1 MGFRLLD
8 PVGGAKI
15 ALPGGA
21 DLGKEDKEVSHS
33 ALYRFMALMVVVAL
47 TLVAI
52 AACGG
57 EDEETT
63 ATSGATTTTDTS
75 SSSSAAAEPTA
86 APASTT
92 TDAMPA
98 DDAMMEPV
106 VDVVVI
112 GAIAPGQISNNVGR
126 GLGVQDHIQVKPM
139 YEYMIGTDPVSG
151 ALVPQLAESWNIEP
165 NGVDFRIKLREGIPF
180 HNGNG
185 TVSYRD
191 VEFTVT
197 EFGNEESVHTHSRN
211 YRTVEIEPVS
221 DLEFIWKL
229 PRPLAEQERRM
240 SEHIGGMEIMS
251 VADYEALGEENVIS
265 RPLAGTNGYQ
275 FESREQESYI
285 RFDRVPGEHW
295 RHTPD
300 FAGLE
305 YRWMNEESTRL
316 AAILAGEIHITQ
328 LGADSTELAQSDGF
342 RVEQGGLPG
351 QRIFGAFKGG
361 YLDTTYPQYE
371 AQGTPCGYVH
381 CDSPYL
387 NHNVRKAMNKAVDK
401 DALNDA
407 FFRGA
412 GINMIMQGIPEDSPA
427 FNPDWR
433 AAYPVEYGYDPAA
446 AENLLAEAGY
456 GPNNP
461 LEITVQVIP
470 VAGYPQAPD
479 VMEAM
484 AGYWND
490 IGISTTID
498 QTPGST
504 LRNTQRALEF
514 ENWVGLFSGAPINIQ
529 SFRVHNS
536 NITPR
541 GGGFEYMEISDLVH
555 QVQATMGEDAQ
566 NVILRQIGDIAF
578 PAHVAVNLFYIP
590 PQIVLNPDV
599 VESWNWPG
607 NIAGL
612 WSHFDQ
618 ICAVKK

>member
-1 MGFRLLD
+1 MRHSLLVRL
-8 PVGGAKI
+8 
-15 ALPGGA
+15 
-21 DLGKEDKEVSHS
+21 
-33 ALYRFMALMVVVAL
+33 MTLMVIVAL
-47 TLVAI
+47 TLVAV

-57 EDEETT
+57 DDEETT
-63 ATSGATTTTDTS
+63 TTSGSSTTTATDTS
-75 SSSSAAAEPTA
+75 SSSSSAAAPTA
-86 APASTT
+86 APAAST

-112 GAIAPGQISNNVGR
+112 GAIAPALISNNVGR

-139 YEYMIGTDPVSG
+139 YEYLIGTDPISG
-151 ALVPQLAESWNIEP
+151 ELVPQLAESWAIEP
-165 NGVDFRIKLREGIPF
+165 NGQDFRVKLRDGIPF
-180 HNGNG
+180 HNGAG
-185 TVSYRD
+185 TLTYRD
-191 VEFTVT
+191 VEFTVN
-197 EFGNEESVHTHSRN
+197 EFGAEDATHPHARN
-211 YRTVEIEPVS
+211 YRTVEIEAIS

-251 VADYEALGEENVIS
+251 VADYEALGEEFVTS

-285 RFDRVPGEHW
+285 RFERIPDEHW
-295 RHTPD
+295 RHTPE
-300 FAGLE
+300 FASLE
-305 YRWMNEESTRL
+305 YRWTNEESTRL
-316 AAILAGEIHITQ
+316 AGLLAGEIHITQ
-328 LGADSTELAQSDGF
+328 LGADSTELVQRDGF

-361 YLDTTYPQYE
+361 YLDTTYTRYE

-381 CDSPYL
+381 CDSPFVDP
-387 NHNVRKAMNKAVDK
+387 NVRKAMNKAIDK
-401 DALNDA
+401 DALNQA

-412 GINMIMQGIPEDSPA
+412 GVNMIMSGIPEDSPA
-427 FNPDWR
+427 FNPAWR
-433 AAYPVEYGYDPAA
+433 DAYDAEYGFDPAA
-446 AENLLAEAGY
+446 AHTLLEMSGY
-456 GPNNP
+456 GPSNP

-470 VAGYPQAPD
+470 VGGYPQAPD

-484 AGYWND
+484 AGMWND
-490 IGISTTID
+490 AGISTTID
-498 QTPGST
+498 QTPAATFRGS
-504 LRNTQRALEF
+504 QQALEF
-514 ENWVGLFSGAPINIQ
+514 SNYMSLFSGAPINIQ

-536 NITPR
+536 NIPPR
-541 GGGFEYMEISDLVH
+541 GGGFEYLEISDLIH

-578 PAHVAVNLFYIP
+578 PAHIAVKLFYIP

-599 VESWNWPG
+599 VESWKWPG

-618 ICAVKK
+618 IRAVKK

>member
-1 MGFRLLD
+1 MRGSPVFR
-8 PVGGAKI
+8 GI
-15 ALPGGA
+15 
-21 DLGKEDKEVSHS
+21 
-33 ALYRFMALMVVVAL
+33 ALMVVVVL
-47 TLVAI
+47 TLFAV

-57 EDEETT
+57 DDEETT
-63 ATSGATTTTDTS
+63 TPSASTTTSTTTTTGT
-75 SSSSAAAEPTA
+75 SSSAAAA
-86 APASTT
+86 APAPTAEAASTS

-98 DDAMMEPV
+98 SDAMMEPV

-112 GAIAPGQISNNVGR
+112 GAIAPGLISNNAGR
-126 GLGVQDHIQVKPM
+126 GLGVQDHIQLKPM

-151 ALVPQLAESWNIEP
+151 ELVPQLATEWTIEP
-165 NGVDFRIKLREGIPF
+165 NGQDFRIKLREGIPF
-180 HNGNG
+180 HNDNG
-185 TVSYRD
+185 TVTYRD
-191 VEFTVT
+191 VEFTVN
-197 EFGNEESVHTHSRN
+197 EFGAEDATHPHARN
-211 YRTVEIEPVS
+211 YRTVEIEAVS

-251 VADYEALGEENVIS
+251 VNDYEALGEEFVQS

-316 AAILAGEIHITQ
+316 AAILADEIHITQ

-342 RVEQGGLPG
+342 LVQQGGLPG

-361 YLDTTYPQYE
+361 YLDTTYPNYE
-371 AQGTPCGYVH
+371 AQGTPCGYAH
-381 CDSPYL
+381 CDSPFIDD
-387 NHNVRKAMNKAVDK
+387 NVRKAMNKAVDK

-412 GINMIMQGIPEDSPA
+412 GINMIMSGIPEDSPA

-433 AAYPVEYGYDPAA
+433 AAYPAEYGYDPSAA
-446 AENLLAEAGY
+446 RDLLAASGY

-484 AGYWND
+484 AGMWND
-490 IGISTTID
+490 VGISTTID

-504 LRNTQRALEF
+504 LRATQRALEF
-514 ENWVGLFSGAPINIQ
+514 KNYMGLFSGAPINIQ

-541 GGGFEYMEISDLVH
+541 GGGFEYLEISDLIH

-566 NVILRQIGDIAF
+566 NVILRQIGDIAY
-578 PAHVAVNLFYIP
+578 PKHIAVKLFYIP
-590 PQIVLNPDV
+590 PQLVLNPDV

-618 ICAVKK
+618 IRAVKK

>member
-1 MGFRLLD
+1 
-8 PVGGAKI
+8 
-15 ALPGGA
+15 
-21 DLGKEDKEVSHS
+21 
-33 ALYRFMALMVVVAL
+33 
-47 TLVAI
+47 
-52 AACGG
+52 
-57 EDEETT
+57 
-63 ATSGATTTTDTS
+63 
-75 SSSSAAAEPTA
+75 
-86 APASTT
+86 
-92 TDAMPA
+92 MPA

-112 GAIAPGQISNNVGR
+112 GAIPPSMISNNVGR
-126 GLGVQDHIQVKPM
+126 GLGVQQHIQIKPM

-151 ALVPQLAESWNIEP
+151 ALVPQLAESWSIEP
-165 NGVDFRIKLREGIPF
+165 NGQDFRIKLREGIPF

-191 VEFTVT
+191 VEFTVA
-197 EFGNEESVHTHSRN
+197 EFGNEEAVHPHSRN
-211 YRTVEIEPVS
+211 YRTVEIEPIS

-251 VADYEALGEENVIS
+251 VADYEALGEENVVS

-285 RFDRVPGEHW
+285 RFDRIPGEHW

-316 AAILAGEIHITQ
+316 AAILTGEIHITQ
-328 LGADSTELAQSDGF
+328 LGADSTELAQGDGF
-342 RVEQGGLPG
+342 RVQQGGLPG

-361 YLDTTYPQYE
+361 YLDTTDPRYE

-387 NHNVRKAMNKAVDK
+387 NPNVRKAMNKAVDK

-412 GINMIMQGIPEDSPA
+412 GMNMVMSGIPEDSPA
-427 FNPDWR
+427 FNPDWL
-433 AAYPVEYGYDPAA
+433 AAYPAEYGYDPDAA
-446 AENLLAEAGY
+446 RSLLSDAGY

-490 IGISTTID
+490 IGISTTIE
-498 QTPGST
+498 QRPAST
-504 LRNTQRALEF
+504 LRAAQLALEF
-514 ENWVGLFSGAPINIQ
+514 KNWIGLFSGAPINIQ

-536 NITPR
+536 NIAPR
-541 GGGFEYMEISDLVH
+541 GGGFEYMEISDLIH
-555 QVQATMGEDAQ
+555 QVQATMGEEAQ
-566 NVILRQIGDIAF
+566 DVILRQIGDIAF
-578 PAHVAVNLFYIP
+578 PAHIAVNLFYIP
-590 PQIVLNPDV
+590 PQLVLNPDV

-618 ICAVKK
+618 IRAVKK

>member
-1 MGFRLLD
+1 MKDSSVFRL
-8 PVGGAKI
+8 
-15 ALPGGA
+15 
-21 DLGKEDKEVSHS
+21 
-33 ALYRFMALMVVVAL
+33 MALMVVVVL
-47 TLVAI
+47 TLVAV

-57 EDEETT
+57 DDEDTT
-63 ATSGATTTTDTS
+63 TSSGSTTTTTTTDTS
-75 SSSSAAAEPTA
+75 SSGSSAAAPAPTA
-86 APASTT
+86 APGTTT

-98 DDAMMEPV
+98 GDAMGEPV

-112 GAIAPGQISNNVGR
+112 GAIAPTQISNNVGR

-139 YEYMIGTDPVSG
+139 YEYLIGTDPMTG
-151 ALVPQLAESWNIEP
+151 ALVPQLAESWSIEP
-165 NGVDFRIKLREGIPF
+165 NGQDFRVKLREGIPF
-180 HNGNG
+180 HNDNG
-185 TVSYRD
+185 TVSHRD
-191 VEFTVT
+191 VAFTVA
-197 EFGNEESVHTHSRN
+197 EFGNEEAIHPHSRN

-221 DLEFIWKL
+221 DLEFVWKL

-275 FESREQESYI
+275 FESREQDSYI
-285 RFDRVPGEHW
+285 RFDRIPGEHW

-305 YRWMNEESTRL
+305 YRWMPEESTRL
-316 AAILAGEIHITQ
+316 AALLADEVHITQ
-328 LGADSTELAQSDGF
+328 LGADSTELAQSDGY
-342 RVEQGGLPG
+342 RVQQGGLPG

-361 YLDTTYPQYE
+361 YLDTTYPAYE

-381 CDSPYL
+381 CDSPFVDDR
-387 NHNVRKAMNKAVDK
+387 VRKALNKAVDK
-401 DALNDA
+401 DEINDA

-412 GINMIMQGIPEDSPA
+412 GINMVMSGIPEDSPA
-427 FNPDWR
+427 FNQAWKE
-433 AAYPVEYGYDPAA
+433 AYPAEYGYDPAVA
-446 AENLLAEAGY
+446 QSLLAEAGY

-479 VMEAM
+479 VLEAM

-490 IGISTTID
+490 IGVATTVD
-498 QTPGST
+498 QTPGAT
-504 LRNTQRALEF
+504 LRNTQRALELK
-514 ENWVGLFSGAPINIQ
+514 NWISLFSGAPINIQ

-536 NITPR
+536 NISPR
-541 GGGFEYMEISDLVH
+541 GGGFEYMEISDLIH

-566 NVILRQIGDIAF
+566 DVILRQIGDIAF
-578 PAHVAVNLFYIP
+578 PKHIAVKLFYIP
-590 PQIVLNPDV
+590 PQIILNPDV

-618 ICAVKK
+618 IRAVKK